1 MQGMYPTLI
10 VILCAAEQSLN
21 ERSFEEHLQN
31 SSLIANIPSASREAQ
46 AGIPGTLD
54 ARSPTATDAT
64 SDSNSVILACQTS
77 ENTDLKTD
85 ASQETAGSCSNST
98 RAGDLKLTTGH
109 VDDSVA
115 RGARRV

>member
-1 MQGMYPTLI
+1 MYPTLI

-54 ARSPTATDAT
+54 ARSPTPTDTT
-64 SDSNSVILACQTS
+64 SDTISVILACQTR
-77 ENTDLKTD
+77 ENTDLDTN
-85 ASQETAGSCSNST
+85 ASQETAGSCGDST
-98 RAGDLKLTTGH
+98 RSGDSILTTGH
-109 VDDSVA
+109 VYDSVA
-115 RGARRV
+115 RAARRA